1 MPKAQAGENNWILEG
16 ASLKTEDLFNVK
28 EKVALVTGGGSGI
41 GAMIAA
47 GLVRNGARV
56 FISSRQSCEEW
67 AQKLTSVGPGHCEYI
82 RADLTKDADL
92 KELQLQI
99 ASKTEGKLHI
109 LVNNSG
115 TNWSAPL
122 ANYPKKAFEKVMA
135 LNVTAVFEAVKA
147 FAPMLKHAA
156 EPGMPTRIINISS
169 NNAIRP
175 PKLNTFAYSS
185 SKAALLMLSKHLAI
199 KLAPKITV
207 NSILP
212 GPFPS
217 RMMKATLK
225 ALGDLVQKKTLFKR
239 IGQPSDIAGTVL
251 FLCSKAGSNVTGADI
266 VVDGGLNLVPN
277 L

>member
-1 MPKAQAGENNWILEG
+1 MPKAEAGENNWILEG
-16 ASLKTEDLFNVK
+16 PSLKIEDLFNVE

-56 FISSRQSCEEW
+56 FIASRQSCEEW
-67 AQKLTSVGPGHCEYI
+67 AQKLTSIGPGHCKYI

-92 KELQLQI
+92 KSLQLEI
-99 ASKTEGKLHI
+99 ASRTGGKLHI

-115 TNWSAPL
+115 TNWSAPM
-122 ANYPKKAFEKVMA
+122 ANYPKKAFEKVLA
-135 LNVTAVFEAVKA
+135 LNVTAVFETVKA
-147 FAPMLKHAA
+147 FAPMLKRAA
-156 EPGMPTRIINISS
+156 EHGRPTRIINISS
-169 NNAIRP
+169 TYAIRP
-175 PKLNTFAYSS
+175 PKVNNFAYSS

-217 RMMKATLK
+217 RMVKATLK
-225 ALGDLVQKKTLFKR
+225 AIRDFLLKKTLFKR
-239 IGQPSDIAGTVL
+239 IGDSADIAGTVL